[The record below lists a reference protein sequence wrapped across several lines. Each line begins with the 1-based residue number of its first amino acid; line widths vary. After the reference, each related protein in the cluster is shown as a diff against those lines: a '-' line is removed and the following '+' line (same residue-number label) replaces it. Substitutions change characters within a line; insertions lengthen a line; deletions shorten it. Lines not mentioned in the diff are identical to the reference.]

1 MPSIR
6 PKHPLRLP
14 PLLPLALPLLLLLT
28 LPSIVPL
35 TGCAPM
41 AVMGTAMGAR
51 VVHDRRSPQTLLDDE
66 IIETRAMVLFFQH
79 QDIARRSRIR
89 ASSFNHRVLLT
100 GQADDPAV
108 ARRFAELISALP
120 NVREVYNE
128 VEIGPRIGLT
138 QQATDAGISARAN
151 IAIGGG
157 RGLEDFDMTRVKIIT
172 ENGVVFLMGLV
183 SPEEGDLTADVV
195 RRLPGVQRVVKVFEY
210 IDPAPHWGPHEGD
223 RMRGTA

>member
-6 PKHPLRLP
+6 PDPVLLLMLMLMLMLP
-14 PLLPLALPLLLLLT
+14 AMLPLG
-28 LPSIVPL
+28 
-35 TGCAPM
+35 GCAPM

-51 VVHDRRSPQTLLDDE
+51 VVHDRRPAQTVLDDE
-66 IIETRAMVLFFQH
+66 VIETRAMILFFQH
-79 QDIARRSRIR
+79 QDIAGRSRIR

-120 NVREVYNE
+120 KVREVYNE
-128 VEIGPRIGLT
+128 VEIGPRAGLT

-151 IAIGGG
+151 VAIGGG
-157 RGLEDFDMTRVKIIT
+157 RGLEGFDMTRVKIIT

-183 SPEEGDLTADVV
+183 TPEEGDLTADVV
-195 RRLPGVQRVVKVFEY
+195 RRLPGVNRVVKVFEY
-210 IDPAPHWGPHEGD
+210 IDPPP
-223 RMRGTA
+223 RGAA